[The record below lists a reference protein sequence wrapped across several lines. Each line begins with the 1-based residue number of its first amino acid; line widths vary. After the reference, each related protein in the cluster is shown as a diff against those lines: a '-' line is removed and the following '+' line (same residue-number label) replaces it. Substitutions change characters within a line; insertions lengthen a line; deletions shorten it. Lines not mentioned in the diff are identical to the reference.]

1 MIVRMVLKVDEDLRL
16 VQEVLK
22 GNIDSFNIL
31 VNKYELSIIRFI
43 YNTIKDREASEDI
56 TQEVFITLY
65 NKLYTFK
72 KEYKFSNWLFRIARN
87 KCIDYVRKYKRL
99 YEANVE
105 EFSDLVSNE
114 ISPEQNA
121 EFKEIKR
128 IVEDFIETL
137 NEIDRQIVIL
147 RYANDRMTFYDI
159 AGVLNLTESAVK
171 RRYYKAREK
180 FKIFKLEKEVRC
192 K

>member
-105 EFSDLVSNE
+105 EFSGLVSNE

>member
-1 MIVRMVLKVDEDLRL
+1 MVLKVDEDLRL

-105 EFSDLVSNE
+105 EFNDLVSKE